1 MKKEKDTYT
10 RYMEYLEKN
19 RSKRA
24 RKIALKTC
32 FVYASHYVPLIV
44 IALSVVVIGL
54 LFADV
59 FAFCGAETIS
69 DLLCG
74 KK

>member
-19 RSKRA
+19 RSKRE

-44 IALSVVVIGL
+44 IANSKPITTTDS
-54 LFADV
+54 AR
-59 FAFCGAETIS
+59 
-69 DLLCG
+69 
-74 KK
+74 KNY